1 MNLLGGAIF
10 IIAFVSPLRLEYLTP
25 LMALTLFVVLG
36 SIVVLLGMRS
46 LAGLGPV
53 RKWVAIVLRLMV
65 LLLFILIIGG
75 LRFQRTHKDLEV
87 MVLRDVSRSTAN
99 VRDFPGKTLQSS
111 VDDFM
116 KQVAEKNKP
125 ASDRIGVIGF
135 ANTAQIDAM
144 PNTTLALDA
153 KAIRERGDGTDISA
167 AIQLSLATMSQDAM
181 HRMVIF
187 TDGNATDGNLDSA
200 LSLAAAQHVPIDV
213 VPFKYDVKDA
223 VLVDRFISPTL
234 KRENEPFT
242 VDIILRSTNPN
253 PVTGKLT
260 VTHQGVPMDLDPA
273 TPGVQPVRRVTLQPG
288 VNRESVRVPALQ
300 AAGTHLFHATFEPDN
315 APTNSV
321 DASVAGNKATAAV
334 DPMLENKSADAFTFV
349 RGKGQILYVDNA
361 HDQGGMFLMN
371 ALAKEGIEIK
381 AENHIAPEQFPNSL
395 IALQNYDAVILNNVP
410 HGVGGLSDEQQ
421 LVLTN
426 YVHELGG
433 GLVMIGGEDTFG
445 AGGWQGSK
453 LEGILPVNMD
463 IPAQRQLPKGALVML
478 MHSCEFQDG
487 NYWGEQ
493 CAIKAVETL
502 SDRDE
507 VGVISY
513 DWGGGGSQWDFPL
526 QEKGDGSRV
535 MSAIK
540 SMKLGDMPSFDDA
553 MNTALNGKGGHPGL
567 AQSNA
572 KQKHVIIISD
582 GDPAAPNPALIAQ
595 FQAAKVS
602 VSTVCVYPHMGDP
615 DGLPPTMKRIAMD
628 LKGRAY
634 GPINNN
640 PNQLPQIFIKEATVV
655 RRNLIYEE
663 PKGISL
669 KTPPSSSE
677 MLKGIDTIPNIY
689 GLVLTS
695 RKQSPLVEVPIVG
708 GKNADPVLAHWQTG
722 LGKAAVF
729 TSDAHNKWA
738 ADWVGS
744 PMFSK
749 FWAQV
754 VRGVAR
760 PPMSADFDVQTTQ
773 VGEKGHINVEAMG
786 KDAQFQSFLNIRG
799 TVTGP
804 DGKAHDVRLSQ
815 TGPGMYG
822 ADFDTPMEGAY
833 VVSLH
838 YQGGEKGQSGFI
850 LSGVAANGS
859 AEMRDL
865 KSNDAVLK
873 QIADRT
879 GGRVLTPWDLPNADW
894 FTREGVE
901 VTASPMPIW
910 DRLIPI
916 LLGLILLDVATRR
929 IAWDWLSIKKYAG
942 AAAGRV
948 RGFTV
953 IQKVETRQSID
964 ALRGVR
970 ERVAEEKFKPAADA
984 VSRPAVA
991 KPDASAKF
999 EAKTGVEGDISQIV
1013 GGATDKPIP
1022 SAPKPKQGGPAGGTE
1037 GHTGSL
1043 LEAKRRAQQ
1052 QIKNKEKEQE

>member
-1 MNLLGGAIF
+1 VLDGLIS
-10 IIAFVSPLRLEYLTP
+10 ILAFVSPLRLEYLTP

-36 SIVVLLGMRS
+36 GMIVLLGMRS

-53 RKWVAIVLRLMV
+53 RKWVAIVLRLLV
-65 LLLFILIIGG
+65 LLLFIFIIGG

-99 VRDFPGKTLQSS
+99 VTQFPGKTLQSS
-111 VDDFM
+111 VEDFI
-116 KQVAEKNKP
+116 KEVAEKNKP
-125 ASDRIGVIGF
+125 KADRIGVIGF
-135 ANTAQIDAM
+135 ANNAQIDAM

-153 KAIRERGDGTDISA
+153 KAIRERADGTDISA
-167 AIQLSLATMSQDAM
+167 AIQLALATMSQDAM
-181 HRMVIF
+181 HRMVIM
-187 TDGNATDGNLDSA
+187 TDGNATEGNLDST

-223 VLVDRFISPTL
+223 VLVDRFVAPTL
-234 KRENEPFT
+234 KHEKEPFT
-242 VDIILRSTNPN
+242 LDIILRSTNDHA
-253 PVTGKLT
+253 VTGKLT

-273 TPGVQPVRRVTLQPG
+273 KPGMQPVRHITLQPG
-288 VNRESVRVPALQ
+288 PNREPVLVPAQ
-300 AAGTHLFHATFEPDN
+300 QEAGTHLFHATFEPDT

-321 DASVAGNKATAAV
+321 DANIAGGNKPAATV

-349 RGKGQILYVDNA
+349 VGKGQILYVDNA
-361 HDQGGMFLMN
+361 QDGGGHFLMD
-371 ALAKEGIEIK
+371 ALAKEGIQIK
-381 AENHIAPEQFPNSL
+381 PENHIAPEQFPNSL
-395 IALQNYDAVILNNVP
+395 IQLQNYDAVILNNVP
-410 HGVGGLSDEQQ
+410 HGVGGMSDEQQ
-421 LVLTN
+421 LVLTD

-453 LEGILPVNMD
+453 LETILPVNMD

-526 QEKGDGSRV
+526 QEKGDGTRV

-553 MNTALNGKGGHPGL
+553 MSTALNGKNGHPGL

-582 GDPAAPNPALIAQ
+582 GDPAAPNPQLVAQ

-602 VSTVCVYPHMGDP
+602 VSTVCVYPHQGDP

-634 GPINNN
+634 GPINSN

-663 PKGISL
+663 KNGIPL

-677 MLKGIDTIPNIY
+677 MLKGIDTIPNVY

-695 RKQSPLVEVPIVG
+695 RKQNPLVEVPIVG

-744 PMFSK
+744 PMYSK

-773 VGEKGHINVEAMG
+773 IGDKGHINVEAMG
-786 KDAQFQSFLNIRG
+786 KEASFQSFLNIRG

-804 DGKAHDVRLSQ
+804 DGKAHDVHLSQ
-815 TGPGMYG
+815 TGPGAYA
-822 ADFDTPMEGAY
+822 ADFDTPMQGAY

-838 YQGGEKGQSGFI
+838 YQGSEKGQSGFI

-859 AEMRDL
+859 AELRDL
-865 KSNDAVLK
+865 KSNDTVLK

-879 GGRVLTPWDLPNADW
+879 GGRVLTPWDVDSNDW

-929 IAWDWLSIKKYAG
+929 IAWDWISMKKYA
-942 AAAGRV
+942 AVAAGRV

-953 IQKVETRQSID
+953 VQKVETRQSID

-984 VSRPAVA
+984 ANRPEVARPA
-991 KPDASAKF
+991 ASAKF
-999 EAKTGVEGDISQIV
+999 EAKTAVEGDITQVV

-1022 SAPKPKQGGPAGGTE
+1022 SAPKSKPGAPAAGAE

-1052 QIKNKEKEQE
+1052 QIKNKEQDQK